1 MNSYNKL
8 HIMLI
13 LLATIVIFFAYYFFK
28 VMGTVNVSRS
38 LIAESIPFAIESVDN
53 SKTMLVLGDST
64 AAGVGAG
71 SADTSLPALVAHE
84 IGATHVEN
92 YAFSG
97 ALITDIPSELARSK
111 LPTYD
116 LILVQVGA
124 NDIIRF
130 HSADKSAALLA
141 SELQALPQH
150 KKLIVIVAGNVGGA
164 SAIPWFLKAYYTRLT
179 LSYHA
184 SFAKAITE
192 IGGTYV
198 DLFTDPHQDPIVLEP
213 KKYLAA
219 DGFHP
224 SSLGYILWFEKM
236 KAHLAL

>member
-13 LLATIVIFFAYYFFK
+13 LLATILIFFAYYSFK
-28 VMGTVNVSRS
+28 IMGTVNVSRT
-38 LIAESIPFAIESVDN
+38 LIAESIPFVLESADN

-64 AAGVGAG
+64 AAGVGAS
-71 SADTSLPALVAHE
+71 SADTSLPALVAHK

-97 ALITDIPSELARSK
+97 ALVSDIPAELTKAKLSK
-111 LPTYD
+111 YD

-130 HSADKSAALLA
+130 HSADKSATLLA
-141 SELQALPQH
+141 SELHALPQH
-150 KKLIVIVAGNVGGA
+150 QKLIVIVAGNVGGA
-164 SAIPWFLKAYYTRLT
+164 SAIPWFLKGYYTRLT

-213 KKYLAA
+213 EKYLAR
-219 DGFHP
+219 DDFHP
-224 SSLGYILWFEKM
+224 SSLGYVLWFEKM
-236 KAHLAL
+236 KVFLVQ